1 MVVYYILLLF
11 FFKCRSEA
19 VNVENNQ
26 YRRHSIEDCSSGEC
40 ECQFHSSVLVFW
52 NKFNQL
58 QEGVYSVHSAMM
70 EFADQPYTTFKAK
83 AKVKSLQQRLE
94 LLQPLLV
101 EVESVGGE
109 LCVQMDDF
117 VTVQHL
123 LKVHI
128 YLYSS

>member
-1 MVVYYILLLF
+1 M
-11 FFKCRSEA
+11 
-19 VNVENNQ
+19 
-26 YRRHSIEDCSSGEC
+26 
-40 ECQFHSSVLVFW
+40 LVFW